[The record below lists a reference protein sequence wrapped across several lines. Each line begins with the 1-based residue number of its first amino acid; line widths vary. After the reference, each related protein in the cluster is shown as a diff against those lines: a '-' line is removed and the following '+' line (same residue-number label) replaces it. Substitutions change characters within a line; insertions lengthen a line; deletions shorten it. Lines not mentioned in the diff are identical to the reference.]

1 MIIHD
6 KNSYFQ
12 ILEKFEIVPYT
23 QSRGWCEMQS
33 LYKPERVKY
42 FVNDMDNPTIACFAH
57 EKKML
62 GVRMIVIEEEAF
74 KDELAHTP
82 AEIKKF
88 YEIINASGYKI
99 IEVSSNSKYDFDYEI
114 ALRQAGFLRPVGLFS
129 LPSTKIIDLTN
140 PIGYNRDW
148 KNNLKKAAKNGLE
161 FEPVERVEKFHSE
174 EFIKIYSE
182 MSRSK
187 SIGIPFN
194 AELIEK
200 LCSTGEFKL
209 FFVLRNGVR
218 IASTII
224 FQRNESA
231 LSLYAASGSIARSTS
246 ASYFM
251 YDELFKYLAD
261 SGVKTFDMGKL
272 LPSKEPVNNVFLFK
286 NGIEGKHIQL
296 NGEWAR
302 YSNPFYRFSM
312 YFVKR
317 YILKRKEI

>member
-23 QSRGWCEMQS
+23 QSRGWCEMQY
-33 LYKPERVKY
+33 LYKPEKVKY

-62 GVRMIVIEEEAF
+62 GVRMIVIEEEAY
-74 KDELAHTP
+74 KDELAHSP

-218 IASTII
+218 IATTII

-286 NGIEGKHIQL
+286 NGIEGKHSQL

>member
-62 GVRMIVIEEEAF
+62 GVRMILIEEEAF

-99 IEVSSNSKYDFDYEI
+99 IEISSNSKYDFDYEI

>member
-42 FVNDMDNPTIACFAH
+42 FVNDMDNPTIACIAH

>member
-187 SIGIPFN
+187 SIDIPFN

>member
-74 KDELAHTP
+74 KDELAHSP

>member
-62 GVRMIVIEEEAF
+62 GVRMIVIEEEAY
-74 KDELAHTP
+74 KDELAHSP

-99 IEVSSNSKYDFDYEI
+99 IEISSNSKYDFDYEI

>member
-33 LYKPERVKY
+33 LYKPEKVKY

-99 IEVSSNSKYDFDYEI
+99 IEISSNSKYDFDYEI

>member
-99 IEVSSNSKYDFDYEI
+99 IEISSNSKYDFDYEI

-200 LCSTGEFKL
+200 LCSTGDFKL

-224 FQRNESA
+224 FQRNKSA

>member
-33 LYKPERVKY
+33 LYKPEKVKY

-62 GVRMIVIEEEAF
+62 GVRMIVIEEEAY

-99 IEVSSNSKYDFDYEI
+99 IEISSNSKYDFDYEI

-218 IASTII
+218 IATTII

>member
-62 GVRMIVIEEEAF
+62 GVRMIVIEEEAY

-88 YEIINASGYKI
+88 YEIINATGYKI
-99 IEVSSNSKYDFDYEI
+99 IEISSNSKYDFDYEI

>member
-33 LYKPERVKY
+33 LYKPEKVKY

>member
-62 GVRMIVIEEEAF
+62 GVRMILIEEEAF

>member
-88 YEIINASGYKI
+88 YEIIKASGYKI
-99 IEVSSNSKYDFDYEI
+99 IEISSNSKYDFDYEI

-140 PIGYNRDW
+140 PIGY
-148 KNNLKKAAKNGLE
+148 KK
-161 FEPVERVEKFHSE
+161 
-174 EFIKIYSE
+174 
-182 MSRSK
+182 
-187 SIGIPFN
+187 
-194 AELIEK
+194 
-200 LCSTGEFKL
+200 
-209 FFVLRNGVR
+209 
-218 IASTII
+218 
-224 FQRNESA
+224 
-231 LSLYAASGSIARSTS
+231 
-246 ASYFM
+246 
-251 YDELFKYLAD
+251 
-261 SGVKTFDMGKL
+261 
-272 LPSKEPVNNVFLFK
+272 
-286 NGIEGKHIQL
+286 
-296 NGEWAR
+296 
-302 YSNPFYRFSM
+302 
-312 YFVKR
+312 
-317 YILKRKEI
+317 

>member
-6 KNSYFQ
+6 KNTYFQ

-23 QSRGWCEMQS
+23 QSRGWYEMHS
-33 LYKPERVKY
+33 LFKPERVKF
-42 FVNDMDNPTIACFAH
+42 FVNDIDNPTIACFAH

-62 GVRMIVIEEEAF
+62 GVRMILIEEEAY
-74 KDELAHTP
+74 KDETAHSS
-82 AEIKKF
+82 AEIKKN
-88 YEIINASGYKI
+88 YEGICALGYKI
-99 IEVSSNSKYDFDYEI
+99 VEVSSNAIHNFDYEI

-129 LPSTKIIDLTN
+129 LPSTKIIDLTQ
-140 PIGYNRDW
+140 PIGYSRDW
-148 KNNLKKAAKNGLE
+148 RNNLKKAAKNELE
-161 FEPVERVEKFHSE
+161 FELVESVGKSHCA
-174 EFIKIYSE
+174 EFMKIYSE

-187 SIGIPFN
+187 SIGMPFN

-200 LCSTGEFKL
+200 LCSTNEFKM
-209 FFVLRNGVR
+209 FFVLKDGLR

-231 LSLYAASGSIARSTS
+231 LSLYAASGSLARETS

-251 YDELFKYLAD
+251 YDELFKYLTN

-286 NGIEGKHIQL
+286 NGIEGEHIQL

-302 YSNPFYRFSM
+302 YSNSFLRFAM
-312 YFVKR
+312 YFVKK
-317 YILKRKEI
+317 YLLKKREI

>member
-74 KDELAHTP
+74 KDELAHSP

-99 IEVSSNSKYDFDYEI
+99 IEISSNSKYDFDYEI

>member
-33 LYKPERVKY
+33 LYKPEKVKY

-99 IEVSSNSKYDFDYEI
+99 IEISSNSKYDFDYEI

-140 PIGYNRDW
+140 PIGYSRDW

-200 LCSTGEFKL
+200 LCSTGEFKV

-246 ASYFM
+246 AS
-251 YDELFKYLAD
+251 
-261 SGVKTFDMGKL
+261 
-272 LPSKEPVNNVFLFK
+272 
-286 NGIEGKHIQL
+286 
-296 NGEWAR
+296 
-302 YSNPFYRFSM
+302 
-312 YFVKR
+312 
-317 YILKRKEI
+317 

>member
-62 GVRMIVIEEEAF
+62 GVRMIVIEEEAY

-312 YFVKR
+312 YFVKS

>member
-62 GVRMIVIEEEAF
+62 GVRMIVIEEEAY
-74 KDELAHTP
+74 KDELAHSP

>member
-62 GVRMIVIEEEAF
+62 GVRMIVIEEEAY
-74 KDELAHTP
+74 KDELAHSP

-218 IASTII
+218 IATTII

>member
-88 YEIINASGYKI
+88 YEIINATGYKI
-99 IEVSSNSKYDFDYEI
+99 IEISSNSKYDFDYEI

-148 KNNLKKAAKNGLE
+148 KNNLKKPAKNGLE

>member
-23 QSRGWCEMQS
+23 QSRGWCEMQY
-33 LYKPERVKY
+33 LYKPEKVKY

-62 GVRMIVIEEEAF
+62 GVRMIVIEEEAY
-74 KDELAHTP
+74 KDELAHSP

-218 IASTII
+218 IATTII

>member
-99 IEVSSNSKYDFDYEI
+99 IEISSNSKYDFDYEI

-224 FQRNESA
+224 FQRNKSA

>member
-218 IASTII
+218 IATTII

>member
-99 IEVSSNSKYDFDYEI
+99 IEISSNSKYDFDYEI

-209 FFVLRNGVR
+209 FFVLRNGFR
-218 IASTII
+218 IATTII

>member
-33 LYKPERVKY
+33 LYKPEKVKY
-42 FVNDMDNPTIACFAH
+42 FVNDMDNPTIACIAH

>member
-62 GVRMIVIEEEAF
+62 GVRMIVIEEEAY
-74 KDELAHTP
+74 KDELAHSP

-200 LCSTGEFKL
+200 LCSTGDFKL

-246 ASYFM
+246 ASFFM

>member
-33 LYKPERVKY
+33 LYKPEKVKY

-62 GVRMIVIEEEAF
+62 GVRMIVIEEEAY
-74 KDELAHTP
+74 KDELAHSP

>member
-33 LYKPERVKY
+33 LYKPERVRY

-62 GVRMIVIEEEAF
+62 GVRMIVIEEEAY

-187 SIGIPFN
+187 SIAIPFN

>member
-62 GVRMIVIEEEAF
+62 GVRMIVIEEEAY

>member
-88 YEIINASGYKI
+88 YEIINATGYKI
-99 IEVSSNSKYDFDYEI
+99 IEISSNSKYDFDYEI

>member
-33 LYKPERVKY
+33 LYKPEKVKY

-62 GVRMIVIEEEAF
+62 GVRMIVIEEEAY

>member
-187 SIGIPFN
+187 SIDIPFN

-231 LSLYAASGSIARSTS
+231 LSLYAASSSIARNTS

>member
-62 GVRMIVIEEEAF
+62 GVRMIVIEEEAY

-194 AELIEK
+194 SELIEK

>member
-99 IEVSSNSKYDFDYEI
+99 IEISSNSKYDFDYEI